1 MRASALARILFAVYA
16 LLTVYATLYPMEG
29 WRDPGLSP
37 FAYLSAP
44 WPRYIT
50 RFDLAVNVLGYVPY
64 GFLAIAALHPR
75 VRGVP
80 AFAVALASA
89 LALTLILEA
98 LQSYLPARFAS
109 NLDAFCNLL
118 GAAAGAVLGL
128 RYAPRLLLEGP
139 VSHVRHG
146 AFLPGSDV
154 DAGLVLIGL
163 WLFLQLHPA
172 TLLFGAGD
180 LREFLGAREARGHR
194 AEFFIAIEALTA
206 AANLTAVALLLA
218 ALAGPATQVRAAFAA
233 LLGAA
238 IAVKTAAFAILM
250 RAEDVLA
257 WLTPGAQIG
266 LAAGAAL
273 ALAAVALPRFA
284 RLPAAAMLIMA
295 ATVLVNL
302 APPNPYVAA
311 SLKVWQHGH
320 FLNFNGLT
328 RLVSAVWP
336 FAALG
341 YLMVLAARRPRE

>member
-1 MRASALARILFAVYA
+1 MRASALARILLAVYA
-16 LLTVYATLYPMEG
+16 VLTVYATLYPMEG

-44 WPRYIT
+44 WPRYVT
-50 RFDLAVNVLGYVPY
+50 SFDIAVNVLGYVPY
-64 GFLAIAALHPR
+64 GFLAVAALHPR

-80 AFAVALASA
+80 AFAVASASA
-89 LALTLILEA
+89 LALTLFLEA
-98 LQSYLPARFAS
+98 LQSYLPVRFAS
-109 NLDAFCNLL
+109 NLDALCNLL
-118 GAAAGAVLGL
+118 GAAAGAALGV
-128 RYAPRLLLEGP
+128 RYTPRLVLEGP
-139 VSHVRHG
+139 VRRLRHG
-146 AFLPGSDV
+146 AFLPGSDI

-163 WLFLQLHPA
+163 WLFLQLHPG

-180 LREFLGAREARGHR
+180 LREFLGAREARGHG
-194 AEFFIAIEALTA
+194 AEFFIALEAFTA
-206 AANLTAVALLLA
+206 AANFTAVALLLA
-218 ALAGPATQVRAAFAA
+218 ALAGPGAPVRAALAV

-238 IAVKTAAFAILM
+238 IVVKTAAYAIVM

-284 RLPAAAMLIMA
+284 RLPAAAILIMA

-311 SLKVWQHGH
+311 SLKVWQQGH

-328 RLVSAVWP
+328 RLLSAVWP
-336 FAALG
+336 FTALG
-341 YLMVLAARRPRE
+341 YLMMLAARRPRE

>member
-16 LLTVYATLYPMEG
+16 MLTVYATLYPMEG

-37 FAYLSAP
+37 FAYLAAP

-50 RFDLAVNVLGYVPY
+50 RFDIVVNVLGYLPY
-64 GFLAIAALHPR
+64 GFLAVAALHPR
-75 VRGVP
+75 VRGIP
-80 AFAVALASA
+80 AFAVATASA
-89 LALTLILEA
+89 LALALLLEA
-98 LQSYLPARFAS
+98 LQTYLPARFAS
-109 NLDAFCNLL
+109 NVDALCNLA
-118 GAAAGAVLGL
+118 GAAAGAALGL
-128 RYAPRLLLEGP
+128 RYAPRLLVEGP
-139 VSHVRHG
+139 VSWVRHG
-146 AFLPGSDV
+146 AFLPGNDI

-163 WLFLQLHPA
+163 WLFLQLHPG

-180 LREFLGAREARGHR
+180 LREFLGAREARGHG
-194 AEFFIAIEALTA
+194 AEVFIAIEAFTA
-206 AANLTAVALLLA
+206 AANFTAVALLLS
-218 ALAGPATQVRAAFAA
+218 ALAAPGAPVRGALAA

-238 IAVKTAAFAILM
+238 IAVKAAAFAVLM
-250 RAEDVLA
+250 RAENVFA

-266 LAAGAAL
+266 LAAGAVL
-273 ALAAVALPRFA
+273 ALLAVALPRFA

-302 APPNPYVAA
+302 APPNPYVDA
-311 SLKVWQHGH
+311 SLRVWQYGH

-328 RLVSAVWP
+328 RLLSAVWP